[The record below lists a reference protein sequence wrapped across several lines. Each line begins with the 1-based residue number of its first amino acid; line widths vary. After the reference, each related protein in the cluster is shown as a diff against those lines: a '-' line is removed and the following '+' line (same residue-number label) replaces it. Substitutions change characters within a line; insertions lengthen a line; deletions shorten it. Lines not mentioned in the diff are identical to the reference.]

1 MAYKRTDSWVKWES
15 CDVGYSEAVLS
26 QLAEQAPALF
36 SGTAPRPSNTS
47 SLSFYAE
54 HQLVELAFLR
64 DDLVER
70 AYVLLGSDGVHW
82 LDGDS
87 TPIHTVNTNESLELS
102 DETVA
107 DYLRYFLYFLRSD
120 GSAFILIESADEI
133 ESAADDSVAAA
144 EPGDGAD
151 ISAETAR
158 KHARLLEV
166 RQQDESGCWQVD
178 ATVAYQGGLFSA
190 SFSVKPDGEVEM
202 IDDDPLGSLG
212 TLVVP
217 SVPSL
222 NLGQQPRRGGDDW
235 QSGTAI
241 RANRRRRDPFS

>member
-1 MAYKRTDSWVKWES
+1 MEGVGDSPTGISETSHPVGHRQWVPPLWWRRRGPGEIRAASRENTIRAIQLSHGVQADRFLGEMES

-133 ESAADDSVAAA
+133 EKVPRMTPLPRPS
-144 EPGDGAD
+144 P
-151 ISAETAR
+151 
-158 KHARLLEV
+158 
-166 RQQDESGCWQVD
+166 
-178 ATVAYQGGLFSA
+178 ATELTSR
-190 SFSVKPDGEVEM
+190 
-202 IDDDPLGSLG
+202 
-212 TLVVP
+212 
-217 SVPSL
+217 
-222 NLGQQPRRGGDDW
+222 PRRPANMPACSKFGNRMNRGVGR
-235 QSGTAI
+235 STRPSPT
-241 RANRRRRDPFS
+241 RAGSSRPRSP